1 MPNNYSRQTYDR
13 HPDKIER
20 NHLCPLCSSYVM
32 PFLGV
37 LGTEHKGHCP
47 KCGTVTYVSMPE
59 TVTHEFTS
67 YVRAELAAEEHKALK
82 IVLDVT
88 APKPEQTYQEFQT
101 IAAKYAPK
109 PFTPK
114 ANCQHEKEY
123 ATINGMFCR
132 DCHQTREAVTDF
144 EKRLVSK
151 LTPRNNGYVN
161 YGRQT
166 N

>member
-13 HPDKIER
+13 HPDKIES

-67 YVRAELAAEEHKALK
+67 FIRGELEQEKRKALQ

-88 APKPEQTYQEFQT
+88 APKDEVKFGNVIFDIPAIAENIRTRSAELKSRIDDRM
-101 IAAKYAPK
+101 IAA
-109 PFTPK
+109 
-114 ANCQHEKEY
+114 
-123 ATINGMFCR
+123 
-132 DCHQTREAVTDF
+132 RE
-144 EKRLVSK
+144 RMGQ
-151 LTPRNNGYVN
+151 RH
-161 YGRQT
+161 
-166 N
+166 

>member
-20 NHLCPLCSSYVM
+20 NHLCPLCGAYVM

-67 YVRAELAAEEHKALK
+67 YIRAELEQEKHKALK
-82 IVLDVT
+82 IVLDAT
-88 APKPEQTYQEFQT
+88 APAWQIE
-101 IAAKYAPK
+101 AKAQDAD
-109 PFTPK
+109 T
-114 ANCQHEKEY
+114 NDWD
-123 ATINGMFCR
+123 M
-132 DCHQTREAVTDF
+132 
-144 EKRLVSK
+144 
-151 LTPRNNGYVN
+151 
-161 YGRQT
+161 QT
-166 N
+166 NELRNG

>member
-20 NHLCPLCSSYVM
+20 NHLCPLCGAYVL

-67 YVRAELAAEEHKALK
+67 FIRAELEQEKHKALK

-88 APKPEQTYQEFQT
+88 
-101 IAAKYAPK
+101 
-109 PFTPK
+109 TPK
-114 ANCQHEKEY
+114 LPPAKNNTLQSFAEKRERQFNQFY
-123 ATINGMFCR
+123 YGNKDGLPYFP
-132 DCHQTREAVTDF
+132 HQTQEAQD
-144 EKRLVSK
+144 K
-151 LTPRNNGYVN
+151 
-161 YGRQT
+161 
-166 N
+166 

>member
-1 MPNNYSRQTYDR
+1 MPNNYSRNTYDR

-20 NHLCPLCSSYVM
+20 NHLCPLCGAYVL

-67 YVRAELAAEEHKALK
+67 YIRAELEQERHKALK

-88 APKPEQTYQEFQT
+88 RPTYDEL
-101 IAAKYAPK
+101 IRGAK
-109 PFTPK
+109 FTDK
-114 ANCQHEKEY
+114 HRAELHKEWNEKYSDAEV
-123 ATINGMFCR
+123 
-132 DCHQTREAVTDF
+132 Q
-144 EKRLVSK
+144 KRLNV
-151 LTPRNNGYVN
+151 TP
-161 YGRQT
+161 
-166 N
+166 